1 MYIIWEFFE
10 VFLGRIIRYDV
21 FMNGK
26 IIYLGIEF
34 SYIVRRLIL
43 DIEYLFVVSDDLFG
57 EFIMNFLIF

>member
-57 EFIMNFLIF
+57 EFIVNFLIF

>member
-1 MYIIWEFFE
+1 M
-10 VFLGRIIRYDV
+10 FLGRIIRYDV

-57 EFIMNFLIF
+57 EFIVSFLIF

>member
-57 EFIMNFLIF
+57 EFIVNFIIF

>member
-57 EFIMNFLIF
+57 EFIVSFLIF

>member
-1 MYIIWEFFE
+1 M
-10 VFLGRIIRYDV
+10 FLGRIIRYDV

-57 EFIMNFLIF
+57 EFIVNFFNFLMILMFVM

>member
-57 EFIMNFLIF
+57 EFIVNF